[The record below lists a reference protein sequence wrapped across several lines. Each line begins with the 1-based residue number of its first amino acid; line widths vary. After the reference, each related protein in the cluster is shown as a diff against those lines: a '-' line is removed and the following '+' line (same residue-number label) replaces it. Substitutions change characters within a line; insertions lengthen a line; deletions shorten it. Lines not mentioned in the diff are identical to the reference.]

1 MRHCP
6 KGKVNNGAVLTI
18 GQLARYVGVSTK
30 TVRVYHAKGLLPEPE
45 RDSSGYR
52 RYPAQAVVE
61 LVKIRMLADAG
72 VPLARIRELASAPDQ
87 LDAALQQIDAD
98 LGIRI
103 KQLRETQHRLRKLA
117 AGDIRYLPEEV
128 ERHLDGLPG
137 LGFTQRW
144 IAMERD
150 LWIIVYATH
159 PDLADTWFQDQA
171 QALTDP
177 ELRQLYLACDQAHD
191 LDPADPF
198 LTELADRIVA
208 ASIHRYGTEPPGQSA
223 DATIAELLQSTVNA
237 SSPALRQLDSLI
249 RGGLEAGGFTLRT
262 DAG

>member
-1 MRHCP
+1 M
-6 KGKVNNGAVLTI
+6 LTI

-52 RYPAQAVVE
+52 RYSAEAVVE
-61 LVKIRMLADAG
+61 LVRIRMLAEAG
-72 VPLARIRELASAPDQ
+72 VPLARIRELSST
-87 LDAALQQIDAD
+87 DALSPALEQIDAE
-98 LGIRI
+98 LTTRI
-103 KQLRETQHRLRKLA
+103 KRLRETQRRLRMLA
-117 AGDIRYLPEEV
+117 AGEIRILPADVEE
-128 ERHLDGLPG
+128 HLAGLSA

-159 PDLADTWFQDQA
+159 PDLAGTWFQDQA

-177 ELRQLYLACDQAHD
+177 ELRSLYLAADRAHD
-191 LDPADPF
+191 LDPDDPF

-208 ASIHRYGTEPPGQSA
+208 ASIQRYGTESPGASA
-223 DATIAELLQSTVNA
+223 DPAIPDLLQSTLNA
-237 SSPALRQLDSLI
+237 SSPGWQQLDTLI
-249 RGGLEAGGFTLRT
+249 RSRLADAGFTLRT
-262 DAG
+262 SPDDNDRE